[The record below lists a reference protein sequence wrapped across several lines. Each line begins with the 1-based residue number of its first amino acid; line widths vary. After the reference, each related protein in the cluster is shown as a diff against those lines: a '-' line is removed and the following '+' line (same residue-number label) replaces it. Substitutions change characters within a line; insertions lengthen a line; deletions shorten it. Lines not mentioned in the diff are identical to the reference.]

1 MFSSTDFSPLFRLQ
15 LSALRHLW
23 TLGSSRLSANH
34 HDLHRW
40 SVLLCL
46 TPLSFSVVASP
57 SPDSSP
63 FADLVLVL
71 DALFYTQSQRPTGQ
85 PITSEEVKDVIKLY
99 EHGKKKEAGAG
110 VFRRD
115 LVHAKLGKANISTFN
130 VSFFSTLSSR
140 DRGSCWSSG
149 DRKPGLEYRRV
160 WKGTQ
165 LTLFVFF
172 VCANPRSGR
181 V

>member
-1 MFSSTDFSPLFRLQ
+1 MFSSTDFSPLFRLH

-130 VSFFSTLSSR
+130 VSFFQPSHLEIVAPAGALGIASLGWNTVE
-140 DRGSCWSSG
+140 SG
-149 DRKPGLEYRRV
+149 KE
-160 WKGTQ
+160 
-165 LTLFVFF
+165 
-172 VCANPRSGR
+172 RS
-181 V
+181 